1 MRHLFLIL
9 IHKHKHKII
18 KMIKNNYLTKSLLTL
33 FTVAIF
39 GSANAQYCSS
49 GAGSTA
55 DTKCDRV
62 VLVGSSATI
71 DNNTSSTGCATY
83 SDFSSSVAPADL
95 SPGAVYTIDITV
107 GTCGGTY
114 SKTANGWIDFN
125 GDGDWT
131 DAGEMLGTGTSYVT
145 TSGTVVS
152 YNFTV
157 PCNAKSGNTK
167 MRVIVVE
174 GQATNPCLSYTW
186 GETEDYTVTILSPSG
201 GLSSNFFAPTTAYV
215 GTPVIFTNSNKSG
228 YISQNWTVTDGAT
241 VTPYTSINVTH
252 VFATSGTKTI
262 KLVSENCL
270 GKDSTTKTVTII
282 APTAPPVA
290 NFVADKNIV
299 EIFEQP
305 RLIDL
310 STNGPTY
317 WDWMLTNGI
326 DTIDGDDQADLRG
339 GNPFVNSRPLVQTGN
354 YFGAVDV
361 GVWAVCLKASNVIGS
376 SSQYCKVGY
385 ITVQRTSFNMGPAT
399 SLPANI
405 ITATSGTIYD
415 KGGPTG
421 NYTAPESNLEALI
434 APCGASSVSLD
445 FTVFALNANAN
456 LKIYDGVNALGTP
469 LHTGS
474 GFTAGNAPSGTL
486 TANSGTMYLL
496 WNSTAGAVAAG
507 FEANWSSVAGTGS
520 APIAGITLPGS
531 IVYNSVFVDFMDASL
546 NAEGNTDFKWTITG
560 PSGSQTYNTRNVL
573 QTVFTTN
580 GTYTASLLVTSC
592 DGRTS
597 TATKTFN
604 VVLPNS
610 PTALDF
616 TADSRRPSVGDN
628 VTLTATSD
636 KANRWEWSIFPQVGY
651 SVVGAANDAVN
662 NRTFLFTAAGAYT
675 VQLRGFNTKDTSA
688 SEATVVKT
696 AYVIVVQPCIP
707 TISVTASTDV
717 AISYVSIEDA
727 TSGDIYENESTTGVE
742 YTDFSS
748 LGIIQMNFG
757 GVYNFTVKRN
767 TNIND
772 MTRKIWVDWNV
783 DGDFD
788 DAGETVAEETTPGT
802 SLSWS
807 GSFTVPST
815 AFEANTLL
823 RVGVSYDTDPNE
835 PCGASQNA
843 AANRV
848 GEFEDYAIRVV
859 NDGDKPVITL
869 VGMDTVYVEQ
879 NASPAYS
886 TAGATAFDGS
896 QGDLTSSLIMTADLD
911 QTLPGIYYEDWN
923 VSDASGNPAAQIT
936 RVIYVV
942 ADQTAPVITVNGSA
956 DSTIEVGSSWVDLG
970 ATAIDNKEGDISS
983 AIVITD
989 NVNANVLGDYT
1000 VVYSIQDNQGNASTA
1015 TRNIHVVDTENPVI
1029 TNANADKSG
1038 ACWSVEVQLQNIFA
1052 DLTSATD
1059 NYNSIGNGL
1068 AFKANPAAAQGGAAV
1083 DTRFQGTATVTYT
1096 ATDESG
1102 NVTTQCVDYVV
1113 RDYVPPVID
1122 LRTLDIVY
1130 HPVGS
1135 IYTPVAPTATDNLYN
1150 STEISL
1156 TGTSNVD
1163 GFTLGTYQDEYTA
1176 TDAAGNVSTKIRT
1189 VMVID
1194 NINPVIA
1201 GKNGGVLRVGV
1212 GSSVNAIDYILFSDN
1227 YDAPATLKANHTL
1240 VYNDINLA
1248 VAGIY
1253 TAVFRT
1259 EDNSGNVSKDFTLYV
1274 DCRYTYDVVTGSVTD
1289 IAMDDLLSVYPNPT
1303 TGVIILNTNLPENQ
1317 EVNIAVYNT
1326 MGQEVAA
1333 VQNGKVSNGQY
1344 SIDLTN
1350 QSNGIYYVKMNLN
1363 GNIITKKV
1371 VLNK

>member
-9 IHKHKHKII
+9 IHKHKII

-49 GAGSTA
+49 GARSAA

-71 DNNTSSTGCATY
+71 DNNTSSSGCVTY

-95 SPGAVYTIDITV
+95 SPGAVYTIDITT

-145 TSGTVVS
+145 TTGTVVS

-174 GQATNPCLSYTW
+174 GGQATNPCLAYTW

-215 GTPVIFTNSNKSG
+215 GTPVTFTNSNQSG

-282 APTAPPVA
+282 TPTAPPVA

-707 TISVTASTDV
+707 TISVSPSTDV

-835 PCGASQNA
+835 PCGASQNP

-859 NDGDKPVITL
+859 NDGDLPVITL

-886 TAGATAFDGS
+886 TAGATAFDAS

-1068 AFKANPAAAQGGAAV
+1068 EFKANPAAAQGGAAV

-1274 DCRYTYDVVTGSVTD
+1274 DCRYTYDVVTGSVND

>member
-9 IHKHKHKII
+9 IHKHKII

-49 GAGSTA
+49 GARSAA

-71 DNNTSSTGCATY
+71 DNNTSSSGCVTY

-95 SPGAVYTIDITV
+95 SPGAVYTIDITT

-145 TSGTVVS
+145 TTGTVVS

-174 GQATNPCLSYTW
+174 GGQATNPCLAYTW

-215 GTPVIFTNSNKSG
+215 GTPVIFTNSNQSG

-859 NDGDKPVITL
+859 NDGDLPVITL

-886 TAGATAFDGS
+886 TAGATAFDAS

-1038 ACWSVEVQLQNIFA
+1038 ACWAVEVQLQNIFA

-1068 AFKANPAAAQGGAAV
+1068 EFKANPAAAQGGAAV
-1083 DTRFQGTATVTYT
+1083 DTRFQGTTTVTYT

-1113 RDYVPPVID
+1113 RDYLPPVID

-1274 DCRYTYDVVTGSVTD
+1274 DCRYTYDVVTGSVND

>member
-1 MRHLFLIL
+1 LRHLFLIL
-9 IHKHKHKII
+9 IHKHKII

-49 GAGSTA
+49 GARSAA

-71 DNNTSSTGCATY
+71 DNNTSSSGCVTY

-95 SPGAVYTIDITV
+95 SPGAVYTIDITT

-145 TSGTVVS
+145 TTGTVVS

-174 GQATNPCLSYTW
+174 GGQATNPCLAYTW

-215 GTPVIFTNSNKSG
+215 GTPVTFTNSNQSG

-707 TISVTASTDV
+707 TISVSPSTDV

-886 TAGATAFDGS
+886 TAGATAFDAS

-1068 AFKANPAAAQGGAAV
+1068 EFKANPAAAQGGAAV
-1083 DTRFQGTATVTYT
+1083 DTRFQGTTTVTYT

-1259 EDNSGNVSKDFTLYV
+1259 EDNSGNVSDDYTLYV
-1274 DCRYTYDVVTGSVTD
+1274 DCEYTYDVVTGSVTD